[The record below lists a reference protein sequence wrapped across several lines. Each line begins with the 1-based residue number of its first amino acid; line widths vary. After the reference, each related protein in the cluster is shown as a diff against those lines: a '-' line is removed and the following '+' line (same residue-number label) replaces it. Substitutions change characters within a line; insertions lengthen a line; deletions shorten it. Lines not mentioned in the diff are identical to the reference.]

1 MTGLISTLAAVSLLA
16 WNNMEEF
23 SNIRITRK
31 EAVSM
36 EEVIGHYIKSMKIAA
51 GLNTQKI
58 FEAWDSCSGAA
69 QYTLKKFFR
78 GGKLYITLNSSVVRS
93 QLYFQRDLILAKM
106 NSVLADDPLFTD
118 DNRSVSFVSEIVLK

>member
-1 MTGLISTLAAVSLLA
+1 
-16 WNNMEEF
+16 MEEF
-23 SNIRITRK
+23 SNIRISRK

-36 EEVIGHYIKSMKIAA
+36 EEVIGQYIKSMKIAA
-51 GLNTQKI
+51 GLNTQRI
-58 FEAWDSCSGAA
+58 FEAWDKCSGAA

-93 QLYFQRDLILAKM
+93 QLYFQRDLIIAKM
-106 NSVLADDPLFTD
+106 NAVLADDPLFTD